1 MEPFVIIVNGWKLKM
16 IYNIMMKIT
25 DFFKTK
31 ELHGKN
37 QGTYILIGNLN
48 KRKNLLPVIKF
59 IGDRKTHLSQK

>member
-1 MEPFVIIVNGWKLKM
+1 
-16 IYNIMMKIT
+16 MMKIT

-59 IGDRKTHLSQK
+59 IGDRKTHLSQKRFLLQSRCAHSFLYF